1 MSKALTDKSTWGNDL
16 AMSFLV
22 VAIVGLMILPLPTV
36 AIDTLLA
43 VNLAVSV
50 LLLMTSLF
58 IPNAVALSSFP
69 SLLLFTTLFRLSLNI
84 ASTKSILLHAD
95 AGHLIESFGELVV
108 GGNLVVG
115 IVVFIIIT
123 VVQFIVI
130 SKGSERVAEV
140 GARFTLDAMPGKQMS
155 IDADL
160 RAGLLSGDEARRKR
174 ALLGMESQMHGGM
187 DGAMKFV
194 KGDAIAGLII
204 TLVNILAGIVVGIMY
219 HGMTAGEAA
228 NRFAVLSI
236 GDAMVS
242 QIPSLFICVAAGVL
256 ITRVADEHQKK
267 PRSLGQEIVAQMTAN
282 VRAMYLAAGLVIA
295 FAAVPGFPAL
305 QFLALG
311 IGLAMAGRYLA
322 RQRRSGEAQS
332 LSAPIAALQR
342 EGAKG
347 DAPSIM
353 QEAPHF
359 ARPLAVRMSP
369 ALAALLMPDQLNQAM
384 ERERV
389 QLQSMLG
396 VPFPGVCMW
405 VDTALADLRFDV
417 LINDVPVR
425 HVALPGRL
433 LLLPTTLA
441 AAATAPAWAAA
452 AQQHGAVLEQPDS
465 AWMPANE
472 VPEAERAKCL
482 DVEQVMARQV
492 MLLLRRNAHQFMGV
506 QEIQWIV
513 DKATADYPGLVAE
526 VQKIL
531 PVQRIA
537 EVMRR
542 LLEEQVPIRN
552 VRSIFESLI
561 TWGPKE
567 KDMLLLTEYV
577 RGDLGRYLAFEAS
590 AGKPYVSAILLD
602 PGVEQ
607 AIRQCIKPTPTGN
620 YLAMAPESA
629 AAITDKVLR
638 LAGES
643 PEPGVAVITS
653 MDIRRYVKKIIE
665 TRLEGLRVYSYQELG
680 HQVELRPLGRV
691 AA

>member
-1 MSKALTDKSTWGNDL
+1 MSKALGDKSTLGNDL

-204 TLVNILAGIVVGIMY
+204 TMVNILAGIVVGIMY

-267 PRSLGQEIVAQMTAN
+267 PRSLGQEIFAQLTTN
-282 VRAMYLAAGLVIA
+282 VRAMYLAAGLTVA

-305 QFLALG
+305 QFMALG
-311 IGLAMAGRYLA
+311 IGLAAAGRYLA
-322 RQRRSGEAQS
+322 RQRKSGEAQS
-332 LSAPIAALQR
+332 VSAPIAALQR

-359 ARPLAVRMSP
+359 SRPLAVRMSP
-369 ALAALLMPDQLNQAM
+369 ALAELLLPHMLDQAM
-384 ERERV
+384 ERERL

-405 VDTALADLRFDV
+405 VEAALQDLNFEV

-425 HVALPGRL
+425 HIALPGRL
-433 LLLPTTLA
+433 LMVPTALA
-441 AAATAPAWAAA
+441 REPWAASAATHGALLDQPESQWLPA
-452 AQQHGAVLEQPDS
+452 AQ
-465 AWMPANE
+465 

-482 DVEQVMARQV
+482 DIEQVMARQV

-552 VRSIFESLI
+552 VRTIFESLI

-590 AGKPYVSAILLD
+590 GGRNYVSAILLD
-602 PGVEQ
+602 AGVEQ

-620 YLAMAPESA
+620 YLAMPPESA
-629 AAITDKVLR
+629 AAITEKVMR
-638 LAGES
+638 IAGEV
-643 PEPGVAVITS
+643 PEAGVAVITS

-665 TRLEGLRVYSYQELG
+665 SRMEGLRVYSYQELG
-680 HQVELRPLGRV
+680 NQVELRPLGRV

>member
-1 MSKALTDKSTWGNDL
+1 MSNALSDKSTLGNDL
-16 AMSFLV
+16 AMSLLV

-36 AIDTLLA
+36 AIDSLLA
-43 VNLAVSV
+43 VNLAISV

-160 RAGLLSGDEARRKR
+160 RAGLLTGDEARRKR

-282 VRAMYLAAGLVIA
+282 VRAMYLAAGLTVA
-295 FAAVPGFPAL
+295 FAAVPGFPAV
-305 QFLALG
+305 QFLMLG
-311 IGLAMAGRYLA
+311 AGLAAAGRYLS
-322 RQRRSGEAQS
+322 RQRKSGEAQS

-359 ARPLAVRMSP
+359 SRPLAVRMSP
-369 ALAALLMPDQLNQAM
+369 GLAALLMPHQLDQAM

-405 VDTALADLRFDV
+405 VDAALDTLRFEV

-433 LLLPTTLA
+433 LLVPTPFSGEPW
-441 AAATAPAWAAA
+441 ATR
-452 AQQHGAVLEQPDS
+452 AQVHGAVLEQSESRWMSAPDI
-465 AWMPANE
+465 
-472 VPEAERAKCL
+472 PEAERGKCL
-482 DVEQVMARQV
+482 DIEQVMARQV

-577 RGDLGRYLAFEAS
+577 RGDLGRYLAFEAG

-602 PGVEQ
+602 AAVEQ

-629 AAITDKVLR
+629 AAITEKVMQI
-638 LAGES
+638 AGGS
-643 PEPGVAVITS
+643 PEAGVAVVTS

-665 TRLEGLRVYSYQELG
+665 TRLESLRVYSYQELG

-691 AA
+691 VM

>member
-1 MSKALTDKSTWGNDL
+1 MAKLKFDSQGTLGNDV
-16 AMSFLV
+16 AMCLLV
-22 VAIVGLMILPLPTV
+22 VAIVALMVLPLPTV
-36 AIDTLLA
+36 AIDSLLA
-43 VNLAVSV
+43 VNITASV

-160 RAGLLSGDEARRKR
+160 RAGLLTGDEARRKR

-204 TLVNILAGIVVGIMY
+204 TMVNILAGIVVGIMY
-219 HGMTAGEAA
+219 HGMSAGEAA

-267 PRSLGQEIVAQMTAN
+267 PRSLGQEITAQLTAN
-282 VRAMYLAAGLVIA
+282 VRAMYLAAALVLA

-305 QFLALG
+305 QF
-311 IGLAMAGRYLA
+311 IGLGAGLIAAGRYLA
-322 RQRRSGEAQS
+322 RQRKTNEAQAM
-332 LSAPIAALQR
+332 SAPMSAMQR

-353 QEAPHF
+353 REAPHF
-359 ARPLAVRMSP
+359 SKPLAVRMS
-369 ALAALLMPDQLNQAM
+369 ADLASLLQPSQLDAAM
-384 ERERV
+384 DRERL

-405 VDTALADLRFDV
+405 IEPTLPDLRFEV

-425 HVALPGRL
+425 AVTLPGRL
-433 LLLPTTLA
+433 LCLTS
-441 AAATAPAWAAA
+441 
-452 AQQHGAVLEQPDS
+452 PDS
-465 AWMPANE
+465 PLATKASRHEPVLDMAESLWLP
-472 VPEAERAKCL
+472 PEQVLDAERAHCL
-482 DVEQVMARQV
+482 DIEQVVARQV
-492 MLLLRRNAHQFMGV
+492 MTLLRRNAHLFMGV
-506 QEIQWIV
+506 QEIQWVV

-531 PVQRIA
+531 PIQRIA

-552 VRSIFESLI
+552 VRTIFESLI

-590 AGKPYVSAILLD
+590 AGRNYISAILLD
-602 PGVEQ
+602 ASVEQ
-607 AIRQCIKPTPTGN
+607 SIRQCIKPTPAGN
-620 YLAMAPESA
+620 YLAMPPESA
-629 AAITDKVLR
+629 AAITEKVLR
-638 LAGES
+638 ISGEQ
-643 PEPGVAVITS
+643 PERGVAVVTS
-653 MDIRRYVKKIIE
+653 MDIRRYVKKMIE
-665 TRLEGLRVYSYQELG
+665 SRLDQMRVYSYQELG
-680 HQVELRPLGRV
+680 NQVELRPLGRV
-691 AA
+691 MA

>member
-1 MSKALTDKSTWGNDL
+1 MSKALGDKSTLGNDL

-36 AIDTLLA
+36 LIDSLLA

-160 RAGLLSGDEARRKR
+160 RAGLLTGDEARRKR

-282 VRAMYLAAGLVIA
+282 VRAMYLAAGLTVA

-311 IGLAMAGRYLA
+311 VGLALAGRYLA
-322 RQRRSGEAQS
+322 RQRKSGEAQS
-332 LSAPIAALQR
+332 VSAPIAALQR

-359 ARPLAVRMSP
+359 SRPLAVRMSP
-369 ALAALLMPDQLNQAM
+369 ALAALLQPHLLDQAM
-384 ERERV
+384 DRERL
-389 QLQSMLG
+389 QLQAMLG

-405 VDTALADLRFDV
+405 VDPTLADLRFEV

-425 HVALPGRL
+425 HIALPGRQML
-433 LLLPTTLA
+433 VPA
-441 AAATAPAWAAA
+441 ALSGEAWAASA
-452 AQQHGAVLEQPDS
+452 ATHGALLDQPDS
-465 AWMPANE
+465 RWLPAAQ

-482 DVEQVMARQV
+482 DIEQVMARQV

-552 VRSIFESLI
+552 VRTIFESLI

-590 AGKPYVSAILLD
+590 GGRNYVSAILLD
-602 PGVEQ
+602 AGVEQ

-620 YLAMAPESA
+620 YLAMPPESA
-629 AAITDKVLR
+629 AAITEQVMR
-638 LAGES
+638 IAGEG
-643 PEPGVAVITS
+643 PEAGVAVITS

-665 TRLEGLRVYSYQELG
+665 SRMEGLRVYSYQELG
-680 HQVELRPLGRV
+680 NQVELRPLGRV

>member
-1 MSKALTDKSTWGNDL
+1 MAKSLTDKSTWGNDL

-36 AIDTLLA
+36 AIDSLLA

-267 PRSLGQEIVAQMTAN
+267 PRSLGQEIFAQMTAN

-311 IGLAMAGRYLA
+311 VGLAFAGRYLS
-322 RQRRSGEAQS
+322 RQRKAGEATS

-359 ARPLAVRMSP
+359 SRPLAVRMS
-369 ALAALLMPDQLNQAM
+369 ASLAALLLPQQLDQAV
-384 ERERV
+384 ERERL

-396 VPFPGVCMW
+396 VPFPGVSMW
-405 VDTALADLRFDV
+405 VEPTLEELRFEV

-425 HVALPGRL
+425 RVELPGRL
-433 LLLPTTLA
+433 LLVPAALA
-441 AAATAPAWAAA
+441 GEPWAASAEQHGPVLDQPGSLWLPA
-452 AQQHGAVLEQPDS
+452 AQ
-465 AWMPANE
+465 

-482 DVEQVMARQV
+482 DIEQAMARQV
-492 MLLLRRNAHQFMGV
+492 MLLLRRNAHLFMGV

-552 VRSIFESLI
+552 VRTIFESLI

-590 AGKPYVSAILLD
+590 GGREYVSAILLD

-629 AAITDKVLR
+629 AAITEKVLR
-638 LAGES
+638 IAGEA
-643 PEPGVAVITS
+643 PEAGVAVITS

-665 TRLEGLRVYSYQELG
+665 SRLEGLRVYSYQELG
-680 HQVELRPLGRV
+680 NQVELRPLGRV

>member
-1 MSKALTDKSTWGNDL
+1 MSNALSDKSTLGNDL
-16 AMSFLV
+16 AMSLLV

-36 AIDTLLA
+36 AIDSLLA
-43 VNLAVSV
+43 VNLAISV

-160 RAGLLSGDEARRKR
+160 RAGLLTGDEARRKR

-204 TLVNILAGIVVGIMY
+204 TLINILAGIVVGIMY

-282 VRAMYLAAGLVIA
+282 VRAMYLAAGLVVA
-295 FAAVPGFPAL
+295 FAAVPGFPAV
-305 QFLALG
+305 QFVMLG
-311 IGLAMAGRYLA
+311 AGLAAAGRYLS
-322 RQRRSGEAQS
+322 RQRKSGEAQS

-359 ARPLAVRMSP
+359 SRPLAVRMSP
-369 ALAALLMPDQLNQAM
+369 ALAALLMPHQLDQAM

-405 VDTALADLRFDV
+405 VDAALEALRFEV

-425 HVALPGRL
+425 HVELPGRL
-433 LLLPTTLA
+433 LLVPTPLSGE
-441 AAATAPAWAAA
+441 PWAAR
-452 AQQHGAVLEQPDS
+452 AQAHGAVLEQPDS
-465 AWMPANE
+465 RWMSAPDI
-472 VPEAERAKCL
+472 PEAERGKCL
-482 DVEQVMARQV
+482 DIEQVMARQV

-602 PGVEQ
+602 AAVEQ

-629 AAITDKVLR
+629 AAITEKVMQI
-638 LAGES
+638 AGGT
-643 PEPGVAVITS
+643 PEAGVAVVTS

-665 TRLEGLRVYSYQELG
+665 TRLESLRVYSYQELG

-691 AA
+691 VM

>member
-1 MSKALTDKSTWGNDL
+1 MSNTLSDKSTLGNDL
-16 AMSFLV
+16 AMSLLV

-36 AIDTLLA
+36 AIDSLLA
-43 VNLAVSV
+43 VNLAISV

-160 RAGLLSGDEARRKR
+160 RAGLLTGDEARRKR

-267 PRSLGQEIVAQMTAN
+267 PLSLGQEIVAQMTAN
-282 VRAMYLAAGLVIA
+282 VRAMYLAAGLVVA
-295 FAAVPGFPAL
+295 FAAVPGFPAV
-305 QFLALG
+305 QFLMLG
-311 IGLAMAGRYLA
+311 AGLAAAGRYLS

-359 ARPLAVRMSP
+359 SRPLAVRMSP
-369 ALAALLMPDQLNQAM
+369 ALAALLMPHQLDQAM

-405 VDTALADLRFDV
+405 VDKALEALRFEV

-425 HVALPGRL
+425 HVELPGRL
-433 LLLPTTLA
+433 LLIPDALG
-441 AAATAPAWAAA
+441 APPWASR
-452 AQQHGAVLEQPDS
+452 AQSHGAVMEQAES
-465 AWMPANE
+465 RWMPGADI
-472 VPEAERAKCL
+472 PEAERGKCL
-482 DVEQVMARQV
+482 DIEQVMARQV

-602 PGVEQ
+602 AGVEQ

-629 AAITDKVLR
+629 AAITEKVMQM
-638 LAGES
+638 AGAA
-643 PEPGVAVITS
+643 PEPGVAVVTS

-665 TRLEGLRVYSYQELG
+665 TRMDSLRVYSYQELG

-691 AA
+691 VM

>member
-1 MSKALTDKSTWGNDL
+1 MSKALGDKSTLGNDL

-36 AIDTLLA
+36 LIDSLLA

-160 RAGLLSGDEARRKR
+160 RAGLLTGDEARRKR

-282 VRAMYLAAGLVIA
+282 VRAMYLAAGLTIA
-295 FAAVPGFPAL
+295 FAAVPGFPAI

-311 IGLAMAGRYLA
+311 VGLALAGRYLA

-332 LSAPIAALQR
+332 VSAPIAALQR

-359 ARPLAVRMSP
+359 SRPLAVRMSP
-369 ALAALLMPDQLNQAM
+369 ALAALLLPHMLDQAV
-384 ERERV
+384 ERERL

-405 VDTALADLRFDV
+405 VEPTLQDLRFEV

-425 HVALPGRL
+425 HIELPGRL
-433 LLLPTTLA
+433 MLVPA
-441 AAATAPAWAAA
+441 ALSGEAWAASA
-452 AQQHGAVLEQPDS
+452 ATHGALLDQPDS
-465 AWMPANE
+465 RWLPPAQ

-482 DVEQVMARQV
+482 D
-492 MLLLRRNAHQFMGV
+492 
-506 QEIQWIV
+506 I
-513 DKATADYPGLVAE
+513 
-526 VQKIL
+526 
-531 PVQRIA
+531 
-537 EVMRR
+537 
-542 LLEEQVPIRN
+542 
-552 VRSIFESLI
+552 
-561 TWGPKE
+561 
-567 KDMLLLTEYV
+567 
-577 RGDLGRYLAFEAS
+577 
-590 AGKPYVSAILLD
+590 
-602 PGVEQ
+602 
-607 AIRQCIKPTPTGN
+607 
-620 YLAMAPESA
+620 
-629 AAITDKVLR
+629 
-638 LAGES
+638 
-643 PEPGVAVITS
+643 
-653 MDIRRYVKKIIE
+653 
-665 TRLEGLRVYSYQELG
+665 
-680 HQVELRPLGRV
+680 
-691 AA
+691 

>member
-1 MSKALTDKSTWGNDL
+1 MARPLLDKGTLGNDL
-16 AMSFLV
+16 AMSLLV

-36 AIDTLLA
+36 AIDSLLA

-115 IVVFIIIT
+115 IVVFLIIT

-256 ITRVADEHQKK
+256 ITRVADEHEKK
-267 PRSLGQEIVAQMTAN
+267 PRSLGQEIFAQLTAN
-282 VRAMYLAAGLVIA
+282 VRAMYLASGLVIS

-311 IGLAMAGRYLA
+311 VGLAVAGRYLS
-322 RQRRSGEAQS
+322 RQRKSGEGEVA
-332 LSAPIAALQR
+332 SAPMAALQR

-353 QEAPHF
+353 HEAPHF
-359 ARPLAVRMSP
+359 SRPLAVRMSP
-369 ALAALLMPDQLNQAM
+369 ALAQLLIPAQLDTAM
-384 ERERV
+384 ERERL
-389 QLQSMLG
+389 QLQTMLG

-405 VDTALADLRFDV
+405 VAPELEALRFEV

-425 HVALPGRL
+425 DVTLPGRL
-433 LLLPTTLA
+433 LCLPPESPLA
-441 AAATAPAWAAA
+441 AQAAR
-452 AQQHGAVLEQPDS
+452 HGALLDQAESLWLPPEQ
-465 AWMPANE
+465 
-472 VPEAERAKCL
+472 VPEAERAKCM
-482 DVEQVMARQV
+482 DIEQVVARQV
-492 MLLLRRNAHQFMGV
+492 VFLLRRHAHLFMGV

-513 DKATADYPGLVAE
+513 DKAAADYPGLVAE

-531 PVQRIA
+531 PLQRIA

-577 RGDLGRYLAFEAS
+577 RGDLGRYLSFEAS
-590 AGKPYVSAILLD
+590 AGQNYISAILLD

-607 AIRQCIKPTPTGN
+607 AIRQCIKPTPAGN

-629 AAITDKVLR
+629 AAITEKVMQIVGDQPQR
-638 LAGES
+638 
-643 PEPGVAVITS
+643 GVAVITS
-653 MDIRRYVKKIIE
+653 MDIRRYVKKMIE
-665 TRLEGLRVYSYQELG
+665 SRLDWMRVYSYQELG
-680 HQVELRPLGRV
+680 NQIELRPLGRV
-691 AA
+691 VA

>member
-1 MSKALTDKSTWGNDL
+1 MSKALGDKSTLGNDL

-36 AIDTLLA
+36 LIDSLLA

-160 RAGLLSGDEARRKR
+160 RAGLLTGDEARRKR

-282 VRAMYLAAGLVIA
+282 VRAMYLAAGLTVA
-295 FAAVPGFPAL
+295 FAAVPGFPAI

-311 IGLAMAGRYLA
+311 VGLALAGRYLA
-322 RQRRSGEAQS
+322 RQRKSGEAQS
-332 LSAPIAALQR
+332 VSAPIAALQR

-359 ARPLAVRMSP
+359 SRPLAVRMSP
-369 ALAALLMPDQLNQAM
+369 ALAELLLPHMLDQAV
-384 ERERV
+384 ERERL

-405 VDTALADLRFDV
+405 VEATLQDLRFEV

-425 HVALPGRL
+425 HIELPGRL
-433 LLLPTTLA
+433 MLVPAALA
-441 AAATAPAWAAA
+441 GEPWAASAAT
-452 AQQHGAVLEQPDS
+452 HGALLDQPDS
-465 AWMPANE
+465 RWLPPAQI
-472 VPEAERAKCL
+472 PETERAKCL
-482 DVEQVMARQV
+482 DIEQVMARQV

-552 VRSIFESLI
+552 VRTIFESLI

-590 AGKPYVSAILLD
+590 AGRNYVSAILLD
-602 PGVEQ
+602 AGVEQ

-620 YLAMAPESA
+620 YLAMPPESA
-629 AAITDKVLR
+629 AAITEKVMR
-638 LAGES
+638 IAGEA
-643 PEPGVAVITS
+643 PEAGVAVITS

-665 TRLEGLRVYSYQELG
+665 SRLEGLRVYSYQELG
-680 HQVELRPLGRV
+680 NQVELRPLGRV

>member
-1 MSKALTDKSTWGNDL
+1 MSKALGDKSTLGNDL

-36 AIDTLLA
+36 LIDSLLA

-160 RAGLLSGDEARRKR
+160 RAGLLTGDEARRKR

-282 VRAMYLAAGLVIA
+282 VRAMYLAAGLTVA

-311 IGLAMAGRYLA
+311 VGLALAGRYLA
-322 RQRRSGEAQS
+322 RQRKSGEAQS
-332 LSAPIAALQR
+332 VSAPIAALQR

-359 ARPLAVRMSP
+359 SRPLAVRMSP
-369 ALAALLMPDQLNQAM
+369 ALAALLQPHLLDQAM
-384 ERERV
+384 DRERL
-389 QLQSMLG
+389 QLQAMLG

-405 VDTALADLRFDV
+405 VDPTLADLRFEV

-425 HVALPGRL
+425 HIALPGRQML
-433 LLLPTTLA
+433 VPA
-441 AAATAPAWAAA
+441 ALSGEAWAASA
-452 AQQHGAVLEQPDS
+452 ATHGALLDQPDS
-465 AWMPANE
+465 RWLPAAQ

-482 DVEQVMARQV
+482 DIEQVMARQV

-552 VRSIFESLI
+552 VRTIFESLI

-590 AGKPYVSAILLD
+590 GGRNYVSAILLD
-602 PGVEQ
+602 AGVEQ

-620 YLAMAPESA
+620 YLAMPPESA
-629 AAITDKVLR
+629 AAITEKVMR
-638 LAGES
+638 IAGEV
-643 PEPGVAVITS
+643 PEAGVAVITS

-665 TRLEGLRVYSYQELG
+665 SRMEGLRVYSYQELG
-680 HQVELRPLGRV
+680 NQVELRPLGRV

>member
-1 MSKALTDKSTWGNDL
+1 MSNALGDKSTLGNDL

-160 RAGLLSGDEARRKR
+160 RAGLLTGDEARRKR

-282 VRAMYLAAGLVIA
+282 VRAMYLAAGLTVA

-311 IGLAMAGRYLA
+311 IGLAAAGRYLA
-322 RQRRSGEAQS
+322 RQRKSGEAQS
-332 LSAPIAALQR
+332 VSAPIAALQR

-359 ARPLAVRMSP
+359 SRPLAVRMSP
-369 ALAALLMPDQLNQAM
+369 ALAALLLPHMLDQAM
-384 ERERV
+384 ERERL
-389 QLQSMLG
+389 QLQAMLG

-405 VDTALADLRFDV
+405 VEPTLEDLRFEV

-425 HVALPGRL
+425 HIELPGRL
-433 LLLPTTLA
+433 LLVPAALA
-441 AAATAPAWAAA
+441 GEPWAASAAT
-452 AQQHGAVLEQPDS
+452 HGALLDQAQSQWLPPAQVPD
-465 AWMPANE
+465 
-472 VPEAERAKCL
+472 AERAKCL
-482 DVEQVMARQV
+482 DIEQVMARQV

-552 VRSIFESLI
+552 VRTIFESLI

-590 AGKPYVSAILLD
+590 GGRNYVSAILLD
-602 PGVEQ
+602 AGVEQ

-620 YLAMAPESA
+620 YLAMPPESA
-629 AAITDKVLR
+629 AAITEKVLR
-638 LAGES
+638 IAGET
-643 PEPGVAVITS
+643 PEAGVAVITS

-665 TRLEGLRVYSYQELG
+665 SRLEGLRVYSYQELG
-680 HQVELRPLGRV
+680 NQVELRPLGRV

>member
-1 MSKALTDKSTWGNDL
+1 MSNTLTDKSTLGNDL
-16 AMSFLV
+16 AMSLLV

-36 AIDTLLA
+36 AIDSLLA
-43 VNLAVSV
+43 VNLAISV

-160 RAGLLSGDEARRKR
+160 RAGLLTGDEARRKR

-267 PRSLGQEIVAQMTAN
+267 PLSLGQEIVAQMTAN
-282 VRAMYLAAGLVIA
+282 VRAMYLAAGLVVA
-295 FAAVPGFPAL
+295 FAAVPGFPAV
-305 QFLALG
+305 QFLMLG
-311 IGLAMAGRYLA
+311 AGLAAAGRYLS

-359 ARPLAVRMSP
+359 SRPLAVRMSP
-369 ALAALLMPDQLNQAM
+369 ALAALLMPHQLDQAM

-405 VDTALADLRFDV
+405 VDKALEALRFEV

-425 HVALPGRL
+425 HVELPGRL
-433 LLLPTTLA
+433 LLIPEGLSA
-441 AAATAPAWAAA
+441 APWASR
-452 AQQHGAVLEQPDS
+452 AQTHGAVMEQAESRWIPGADI
-465 AWMPANE
+465 
-472 VPEAERAKCL
+472 PESERGKCL
-482 DVEQVMARQV
+482 DIEQVMARQV

-602 PGVEQ
+602 AGVEQ

-629 AAITDKVLR
+629 AAITDKVMQMVG
-638 LAGES
+638 AA
-643 PEPGVAVITS
+643 PEPGVAVVTS

-665 TRLEGLRVYSYQELG
+665 TRMDSLRVYSYQELG

-691 AA
+691 VM

>member
-1 MSKALTDKSTWGNDL
+1 MSKALGDKSTLGNDL

-36 AIDTLLA
+36 LIDSLLA

-160 RAGLLSGDEARRKR
+160 RAGLLTGDEARRKR

-282 VRAMYLAAGLVIA
+282 VRAMYLAAGLTIA
-295 FAAVPGFPAL
+295 FAAVPGFPAI

-311 IGLAMAGRYLA
+311 VGLALAGRYLA
-322 RQRRSGEAQS
+322 RQRKSGEAQS
-332 LSAPIAALQR
+332 VSAPIAALQR

-359 ARPLAVRMSP
+359 SRPLAVRMSP
-369 ALAALLMPDQLNQAM
+369 ALAALLQPHLLDQAM
-384 ERERV
+384 DRERL
-389 QLQSMLG
+389 QLQAMLG

-405 VDTALADLRFDV
+405 VEPTLTDLRFEV

-425 HVALPGRL
+425 HIELPGRQML
-433 LLLPTTLA
+433 VPATLSGE
-441 AAATAPAWAAA
+441 AWAASA
-452 AQQHGAVLEQPDS
+452 ATHGALLDQPDS
-465 AWMPANE
+465 RWLPPAQ

-482 DVEQVMARQV
+482 DIEQVIARQV

-552 VRSIFESLI
+552 VRTIFESLI

-590 AGKPYVSAILLD
+590 GGRNYVSAILLD
-602 PGVEQ
+602 AGVEQ

-620 YLAMAPESA
+620 YLAMPPESA
-629 AAITDKVLR
+629 AAITEKVMR
-638 LAGES
+638 IAGEV
-643 PEPGVAVITS
+643 PEAGVAVITS

-665 TRLEGLRVYSYQELG
+665 SRMEGLRVYSYQELG
-680 HQVELRPLGRV
+680 NQVELRPLGRV